1 MDVNNNNKSNNNL
14 IRKAFVMNVY
24 PDRQD
29 EYKTRHD
36 EIWPEL
42 EELLKAHGAYKY
54 SIFLH
59 HESSQLFAYLEITDE
74 EKWNDLAKTDI
85 CRKWWKYMSDIMKS
99 NPDDSPV
106 LEELHEVFRLS

>member
-1 MDVNNNNKSNNNL
+1 MKNNNKSNKNI
-14 IRKAFVMNVY
+14 IRKAFIMHVY

-29 EYKTRHD
+29 DYRTRHD

-59 HESSQLFAYLEITDE
+59 HESSQLLRIL
-74 EKWNDLAKTDI
+74 K
-85 CRKWWKYMSDIMKS
+85 
-99 NPDDSPV
+99 
-106 LEELHEVFRLS
+106 